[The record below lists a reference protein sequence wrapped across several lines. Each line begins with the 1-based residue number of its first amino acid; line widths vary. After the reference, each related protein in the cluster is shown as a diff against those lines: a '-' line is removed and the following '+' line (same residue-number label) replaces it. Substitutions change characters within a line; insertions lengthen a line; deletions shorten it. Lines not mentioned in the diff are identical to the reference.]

1 MNEHLTQAAANVL
14 DLAKR
19 EGLTI
24 VTAESCTA
32 GLLSLVLSDA
42 PGAAE
47 HLHGGFVTYT
57 KEQKHTVLGVSWQLL
72 REKGAV
78 CREVACA
85 MAEGALA
92 NSTADVAIAITGV
105 AGPEP
110 DEDGNPVGRTCF
122 ALARRGAQTQTT
134 ERNYGDIGRDA
145 VRESVV
151 RDVLAALV
159 DYAATTSKKECRRA
173 R

>member
-1 MNEHLTQAAANVL
+1 MNEHLTQAAEKIL

-19 EGLTI
+19 DGLTI

-78 CREVACA
+78 CHEVARA

-92 NSTADVAIAITGV
+92 NSTADVAVGITGV

-122 ALARRGAQTQTT
+122 ALARRGFEPQVI
-134 ERNYGDIGRDA
+134 EHNYGDIGRDA

-151 RDVLAALV
+151 RDVLTALV
-159 DYAATTSKKECRRA
+159 DYADTTLAEERMP
-173 R
+173 

>member
-1 MNEHLTQAAANVL
+1 MHEHLTQAAEKVL
-14 DLAKR
+14 DLAQR
-19 EGLTI
+19 ENLTI

-32 GLLSLVLSDA
+32 GLLCLVLSDA

-57 KEQKHTVLGVSWQLL
+57 KEQKHTVLGVPLQLL

-105 AGPEP
+105 AGPKP
-110 DEDGNPVGRTCF
+110 DEDGNPVGCTCF
-122 ALARRGAQTQTT
+122 ALARRGFEAQVTA
-134 ERNYGDIGRDA
+134 RNYGDIGRDA

-151 RDVLAALV
+151 RDVLTALV
-159 DYAATTSKKECRRA
+159 DYAATPLAEESMP
-173 R
+173 